1 MVKDKVWFVSMHT
14 GYCGSDG
21 HDILV
26 MPEDATDEEV
36 QNAAWEMAVEHASHY
51 GYYPP
56 NEFDGGCEDD
66 YEDNGDGE
74 ESISDNIEGYA
85 VPYDPE
91 LHDMYKAGGGS
102 FMNDREYKRADL

>member
-1 MVKDKVWFVSMHT
+1 MDKVWFVTMHT

-36 QNAAWEMAVEHASHY
+36 QDAAREMALENIAMY
-51 GYYPP
+51 GYYPLS
-56 NEFDGGCEDD
+56 EGSDDWEDEDEMDTDG
-66 YEDNGDGE
+66 DNV
-74 ESISDNIEGYA
+74 SNNSEGYA

-91 LHDMYKAGGGS
+91 LHDMYRSGGGS
-102 FMNDREYKRADL
+102 FMNDCAYKTADL

>member
-1 MVKDKVWFVSMHT
+1 MDYKVWFVTMHT

-26 MPEDATDEEV
+26 LPAFYTDDEV
-36 QNAAWEMAVEHASHY
+36 QEIAYQMGLENAAMY

-56 NEFDGGCEDD
+56 HDGEDD
-66 YEDNGDGE
+66 WEDEEDMDGNDE
-74 ESISDNIEGYA
+74 NISSNIEGYA

-91 LHDMYKAGGGS
+91 EHDGYSMSGS
-102 FMNDREYKRADL
+102 FAKEIANQAARL